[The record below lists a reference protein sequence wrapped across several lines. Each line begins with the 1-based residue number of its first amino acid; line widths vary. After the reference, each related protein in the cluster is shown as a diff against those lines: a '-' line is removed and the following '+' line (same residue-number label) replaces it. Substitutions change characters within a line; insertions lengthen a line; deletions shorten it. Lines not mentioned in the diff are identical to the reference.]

1 MVDLPAWLVDW
12 RVLVAA
18 LLLAGFVV
26 HAAFRAFEAWLRRIR
41 MRARLA
47 RAAEGEASAAQW
59 LKGLG
64 YEILG
69 AQVAAKYVIWIDQE
83 SFTVGLRAD
92 YLVQK
97 RGARFVA
104 EVKTGKLAPRI
115 DTAATRRQL
124 LEYRVAFD
132 VDGILLVDAE
142 AGRVQAITFSML
154 E

>member
-1 MVDLPAWLVDW
+1 MDLRAWLTDW
-12 RVLVAA
+12 RVLAVA
-18 LLLAGFVV
+18 LILAGIAVHVV
-26 HAAFRAFEAWLRRIR
+26 FRSFEAWLRRVR

-47 RAAEGEASAAQW
+47 RAAEGEAGAAEW
-59 LKGLG
+59 LEGLG

-69 AQVAAKYVIWIDQE
+69 AQIVANYVIWIDRE
-83 SFTVGLRAD
+83 PFTVGLRAD

-97 RGARFVA
+97 RGARYVA

-132 VDGILLVDAE
+132 VDGVLLVDAD
-142 AGRVQAITFSML
+142 ARRVQSVTFSML